1 LIYTTNAIEA
11 LNSKIRRAVRI
22 CPATTTMAGRVASS
36 RNVPERSVVASP
48 KMLPTGPWAR
58 LPFLA
63 DGVPCS
69 RSVGEAEWHP
79 VRRHLFWSLYL
90 QYHC

>member
-1 LIYTTNAIEA
+1 MSRL
-11 LNSKIRRAVRI
+11 AVRLLT
-22 CPATTTMAGRVASS
+22 CQCTTMSSNVLSRDNQGEKRVASS

-69 RSVGEAEWHP
+69 RAVGEAEWHP